1 MNASAEW
8 FARRGRCRHPDMRS
22 IDPPFFSQVP
32 RFVRTSAALLA
43 CLSIV
48 VVSEGAYAAESTP
61 PSARGVVTPSEPA
74 KPAEPQA
81 SAAPQESK
89 PKAAPGTSRVA
100 AKASQKSTRNQ
111 RKTAKRTSPS
121 REKAAAAAATAA
133 TAAATGAAVASTAAA
148 TAGKTDLVPSEP
160 AEKPRPA
167 LVVDGA
173 AAASQQAAES
183 ARTTEI
189 EVRVSATQRREN
201 LYRDAVNALSEGR
214 TDEGVKQLQQILAE
228 HPGQDNA
235 RQILI
240 GVALRAR
247 QFARAE
253 ALADDR
259 LAHGNEHLGFAVVS
273 ARLKIDRSDPVA
285 ALDVLKRS
293 EVHAGSN
300 PEYQALMAAVLQR
313 LSRHG
318 EAAERFRAALALQP
332 GTGIWQMGL
341 GVSLQALER
350 PVEAIEAFRR
360 ARDGAGL
367 TPELRAFVDERVAEL
382 QR

>member
-1 MNASAEW
+1 
-8 FARRGRCRHPDMRS
+8 MRS
-22 IDPPFFSQVP
+22 IGASFAACGP
-32 RFVRTSAALLA
+32 RVVGASIGMLGFLWIALT
-43 CLSIV
+43 V
-48 VVSEGAYAAESTP
+48 DNGFAAESAQPAARGAVTSP
-61 PSARGVVTPSEPA
+61 EQVKPADPQAPSESKETSAPSAARA
-74 KPAEPQA
+74 
-81 SAAPQESK
+81 
-89 PKAAPGTSRVA
+89 A
-100 AKASQKSTRNQ
+100 AKAPTKSTRTP
-111 RKTAKRTSPS
+111 RKTAKKKSPPS
-121 REKAAAAAATAA
+121 EKAVTTATAAAAGAAAATANA
-133 TAAATGAAVASTAAA
+133 QI
-148 TAGKTDLVPSEP
+148 VPPEP
-160 AEKPRPA
+160 VEKPRPA

-173 AAASQQAAES
+173 SMASQQAAET
-183 ARTTEI
+183 ARAPEI

-201 LYRDAVNALSEGR
+201 LYRNAVNAINEGR

-240 GVALRAR
+240 GVALRTK

-273 ARLKIDRSDPVA
+273 ARLKLDRSDPVS

-318 EAAERFRAALALQP
+318 EAAERFRAALVLQP

-350 PVEAIEAFRR
+350 PVEAIEAFKR
-360 ARDGAGL
+360 ARDGTGL

>member
-1 MNASAEW
+1 
-8 FARRGRCRHPDMRS
+8 MRS
-22 IDPPFFSQVP
+22 IGGSWAA
-32 RFVRTSAALLA
+32 REAILVRASARMLAVLAAALAASGVLA
-43 CLSIV
+43 
-48 VVSEGAYAAESTP
+48 ADATQPA
-61 PSARGVVTPSEPA
+61 ARGVVTASEPA
-74 KPAEPQA
+74 KPVE
-81 SAAPQESK
+81 
-89 PKAAPGTSRVA
+89 SRVA
-100 AKASQKSTRNQ
+100 PTTAEPKETPAPDASRAAEKSPSKSTRNP
-111 RKTAKRTSPS
+111 RTTTKTRPNDKAVTAAGVAAAKTAT
-121 REKAAAAAATAA
+121 
-133 TAAATGAAVASTAAA
+133 
-148 TAGKTDLVPSEP
+148 VPPEP

-167 LVVDGA
+167 LVVDGTPA
-173 AAASQQAAES
+173 APQRVAEPV
-183 ARTTEI
+183 RPPEI

-201 LYRDAVNALSEGR
+201 LYRNAVNAIIEGR

-240 GVALRAR
+240 GVALRSK

-273 ARLKIDRSDPVA
+273 ARLKLDRSDPVA

-293 EVHAGSN
+293 EVHAGSSA
-300 PEYQALMAAVLQR
+300 EYQALMAAVLQR

-332 GTGIWQMGL
+332 GAGIWQMGL
-341 GVSLQALER
+341 GVSLEALER
-350 PVEAIEAFRR
+350 PVEAIEAFKR
-360 ARDGAGL
+360 ARDGTGL

>member
-1 MNASAEW
+1 M
-8 FARRGRCRHPDMRS
+8 
-22 IDPPFFSQVP
+22 ID
-32 RFVRTSAALLA
+32 
-43 CLSIV
+43 
-48 VVSEGAYAAESTP
+48 GAPGATRPAAETP
-61 PSARGVVTPSEPA
+61 KTP
-74 KPAEPQA
+74 
-81 SAAPQESK
+81 
-89 PKAAPGTSRVA
+89 
-100 AKASQKSTRNQ
+100 
-111 RKTAKRTSPS
+111 
-121 REKAAAAAATAA
+121 
-133 TAAATGAAVASTAAA
+133 
-148 TAGKTDLVPSEP
+148 
-160 AEKPRPA
+160 
-167 LVVDGA
+167 
-173 AAASQQAAES
+173 
-183 ARTTEI
+183 EI
-189 EVRVSATQRREN
+189 EVRVSATQHREN
-201 LYRDAVNALSEGR
+201 LYRDAVNAITEGR
-214 TDEGVKQLQQILAE
+214 IDEGVKQLQQILAE

-259 LAHGNEHLGFAVVS
+259 LAHGTEHLGFAVVS
-273 ARLKIDRSDPVA
+273 ARLKLDRSDTMG

-300 PEYQALMAAVLQR
+300 PEYQALLAAVLQR
-313 LSRHG
+313 LSRHA

-350 PVEAIEAFRR
+350 PVEAIEAFKR
-360 ARDGAGL
+360 ARDGTGL

>member
-1 MNASAEW
+1 MGARLSLVVRASAV
-8 FARRGRCRHPDMRS
+8 ALVGLLGV
-22 IDPPFFSQVP
+22 VP
-32 RFVRTSAALLA
+32 ASVA
-43 CLSIV
+43 I
-48 VVSEGAYAAESTP
+48 AAESA
-61 PSARGVVTPSEPA
+61 PSASAARGVVTAAELTKTNDVPPA
-74 KPAEPQA
+74 T
-81 SAAPQESK
+81 AP
-89 PKAAPGTSRVA
+89 VA
-100 AKASQKSTRNQ
+100 ANDAKVPSATQPAVKASTKSSRNQ
-111 RKTAKRTSPS
+111 RRAAKRKAPP
-121 REKAAAAAATAA
+121 REKRMSAVPATAAAAAAATAA
-133 TAAATGAAVASTAAA
+133 AVASSKAEA
-148 TAGKTDLVPSEP
+148 TPAEP
-160 AEKPRPA
+160 AEKARPA
-167 LVVDGA
+167 LIVDGTS
-173 AAASQQAAES
+173 AASQQAAD
-183 ARTTEI
+183 AAKAPEI
-189 EVRVSATQRREN
+189 EVRVSATQKREN
-201 LYRDAVNALSEGR
+201 LYRNAANAISEGR
-214 TDEGVKQLQQILAE
+214 IEEGVRQLQQILAE

-240 GVALRAR
+240 GVALRSR

-253 ALADDR
+253 ALADER

-273 ARLKIDRSDPVA
+273 ARLKLDRSDPVA

-350 PVEAIEAFRR
+350 PVEAIEAYRR
-360 ARDGAGL
+360 ARDGTGL
-367 TPELRAFVDERVAEL
+367 SPELRAFVDERVAEL